1 MTKEEMIAKERRVKE
16 IEAAAMMNMATDEMI
31 QESEKLRK
39 EIAEEREKYIDQHA
53 EELLK
58 EWNVSEKKPM

>member
-1 MTKEEMIAKERRVKE
+1 MTKEEMIAKERRIKE

-58 EWNVSEKKPM
+58 EWDVSEKKPM

>member
-1 MTKEEMIAKERRVKE
+1 MTKEELISKERRVKE

-39 EIAEEREKYIDQHA
+39 EIAEERDKYIDQHA

-58 EWNVSEKKPM
+58 EWDVSEKKPM

>member
-1 MTKEEMIAKERRVKE
+1 MTKEELISKERRIKE

-31 QESEKLRK
+31 QESKKLRK
-39 EIAEEREKYIDQHA
+39 EIAEERDKYIDQHA

-58 EWNVSEKKPM
+58 EWDVSEKKPM

>member
-1 MTKEEMIAKERRVKE
+1 MTKEEMIAKERRIKE
-16 IEAAAMMNMATDEMI
+16 IEAAAMINMATDEMI

-39 EIAEEREKYIDQHA
+39 EIAEERDKYIDQHA

-58 EWNVSEKKPM
+58 EWDVSEKKPM

>member
-1 MTKEEMIAKERRVKE
+1 MTKEELISKERRIKE

-39 EIAEEREKYIDQHA
+39 EIAEERDKYIDQHA

>member
-1 MTKEEMIAKERRVKE
+1 MTKEEMISKERRIKE

-39 EIAEEREKYIDQHA
+39 EIAEERDKYIDQHA

-58 EWNVSEKKPM
+58 EWDVSEKKPM